1 VTRFNSVVLDVDSTL
16 SGIEGIDWLAQLR
29 GSEISAWSTAL
40 TDKAMRG
47 EIPIEAVYGERMKV
61 VRPTLAEIEQLG
73 CVYVERVAPQARE
86 TLHALRNS
94 SVQVVMVSGGLREA
108 ILPLAGE
115 LGVPGTNLHAVSIF
129 FDSAGEYL
137 GFDESSPLTRQLGKK
152 TVVAK
157 LGLKEP
163 TLAVGDGMTD
173 CEMKAIVNSFAA
185 YTGYTRRNSVIER
198 ADFVIDNFDQLRELV
213 LQ

>member
-16 SGIEGIDWLAQLR
+16 SGIEGIDWLAQRR
-29 GSEISAWSTAL
+29 GSEIAAWSTAL

-61 VRPTLAEIEQLG
+61 VRPTRSEIEQLG
-73 CVYVERVAPQARE
+73 GVYVDKVAPRARE
-86 TLHALRNS
+86 TLQALRES
-94 SVQVVMVSGGLREA
+94 GVQLVMVSGGLREA
-108 ILPLAGE
+108 IVTLAGE
-115 LGVPGTNLHAVSIF
+115 LGVPDADLHAVSVF
-129 FDSAGEYL
+129 FDEAGQYE
-137 GFDESSPLTRQLGKK
+137 GFDENSPLTRQEGKRK
-152 TVVAK
+152 VV
-157 LGLKEP
+157 GGMTLKGP

-173 CEMKAIVNSFAA
+173 CEMKGVVHSFAA
-185 YTGYTRRNSVIER
+185 YTGYTRRSSVIER

>member
-1 VTRFNSVVLDVDSTL
+1 MTRFNSVVLDVDSTL
-16 SGIEGIDWLAQLR
+16 SGVEGIDWLAQLR
-29 GSEISAWSTAL
+29 GSEIAAWSTAL

-47 EIPIEAVYGERMKV
+47 EIPIEAVYGERMRL
-61 VRPTLAEIEQLG
+61 VRPTLPEIEQLG
-73 CVYVERVAPQARE
+73 RVYVERIAPQARE
-86 TLHALRNS
+86 TLKALRDS

-108 ILPLAGE
+108 IVPLAAA
-115 LGVPGTNLHAVSIF
+115 LGVADKDLHAVSVF
-129 FDSAGEYL
+129 FNKADEYA
-137 GFDESSPLTRQLGKK
+137 GFDENSPLTRQQGKK
-152 TVVAK
+152 TVVGNMA
-157 LGLKEP
+157 LKEP

-173 CEMKAIVNSFAA
+173 CEMKAVVDSFAA